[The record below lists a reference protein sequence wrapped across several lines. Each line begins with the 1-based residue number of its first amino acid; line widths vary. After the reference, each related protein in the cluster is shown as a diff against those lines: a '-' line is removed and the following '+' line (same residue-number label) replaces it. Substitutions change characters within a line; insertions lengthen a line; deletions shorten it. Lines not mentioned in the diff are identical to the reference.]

1 MVKITRVGRSSV
13 CGLLLASFLITGQ
26 VDALE
31 PEHEIRRLMLATEE
45 AVTGENWGEA
55 GEYLNRLQQL
65 EGDKPADYFYF
76 RGRVMLESGHFNESK
91 SALERYVS
99 QAGEDGDHYTD
110 ALKLITRVEKTRKQ
124 EGARASKSGE
134 DENEPVAIIE
144 PAGEESLE
152 NLKQLYLAESDV
164 EALVIHAN
172 TLLGAAGWR
181 ADQRIVRLDQSADI
195 AYKVDKRND
204 LISIQESRREDSGRV
219 VRTTESLGVFGVNPQ
234 VEWNC
239 ESSTASCWIYDPRN
253 GSRLMKLS
261 QNRERAREIART
273 LGRLIKTMQGGAGQS
288 GS

>member
-1 MVKITRVGRSSV
+1 MVKITRIGRRSA
-13 CGLLLASFLITGQ
+13 CGLFLASLLMAGQ

-65 EGDKPADYFYF
+65 EGDKPADYYYF
-76 RGRVMLESGHFNESK
+76 RGRVMLEAGHFNEARA
-91 SALERYVS
+91 ALERYVS
-99 QAGEDGDHYTD
+99 RAGEDGEHYRD
-110 ALKLITRVEKTRKQ
+110 ALNLITRVEKERKQ
-124 EGARASKSGE
+124 EGANASENGQDKS
-134 DENEPVAIIE
+134 EPVAIIE

-152 NLKQLYLAESDV
+152 NLKQLYLAESD
-164 EALVIHAN
+164 EQALVIHAN

-181 ADQRIVRLDQSADI
+181 ADQRIVRLDQPADI
-195 AYKVDKRND
+195 AYTLDRRND
-204 LISIQESRREDSGRV
+204 TISIQESRREDNDRV

-239 ESSTASCWIYDPRN
+239 ESSTSSCWIYDPRD

-261 QNRERAREIART
+261 EDRERAREIART
-273 LGRLIKTMQGGAGQS
+273 LGRLIKTMQGASQS